1 MHSLSGK
8 LQEVIEEINSI
19 REDVLNFR
27 SQKTS
32 HGTAML
38 DKFKLVWSGVKKS
51 ERARTNVAVL
61 IRKNLIKD
69 IKYISEKLDLRI
81 YSRDDF

>member
-1 MHSLSGK
+1 MICGIWNMHSLSGK

-38 DKFKLVWSGVKKS
+38 DKFKLV
-51 ERARTNVAVL
+51 
-61 IRKNLIKD
+61 
-69 IKYISEKLDLRI
+69 
-81 YSRDDF
+81 